1 MHDWSVS
8 CDDRVTCDDRCR
20 FTPSSTL
27 LCLALCVVL
36 CVGKLSLHGVCVSVR
51 QHVAK
56 VIMFSVVVLQA
67 WLQCSVDSHC
77 TLVKCVC
84 RTLLILLV

>member
-1 MHDWSVS
+1 M
-8 CDDRVTCDDRCR
+8 
-20 FTPSSTL
+20 
-27 LCLALCVVL
+27 
-36 CVGKLSLHGVCVSVR
+36 SVR

-67 WLQCSVDSHC
+67 WLQCSVDTHC